1 MGGNKGGSSA
11 ANDLKELMFELNA
24 VDFGYFGNKFT
35 WAKGKC
41 GKASI
46 KRRLDR
52 GVASISWQLA
62 FPKET
67 IQHLGAINSDHAPIL
82 LDTNLSDSFAHRPF
96 RFEAVWLRDDG
107 CKAVIDSTWN
117 IKVTGSD
124 FFKLCKKQ
132 ASTRNALL
140 KWNKKVFGCCQDRI
154 NSLVKKIKEVQ
165 DKIPSQENELVESA
179 LQSELSEWLLRSE
192 VL

>member
-1 MGGNKGGSSA
+1 
-11 ANDLKELMFELNA
+11 
-24 VDFGYFGNKFT
+24 
-35 WAKGKC
+35 
-41 GKASI
+41 
-46 KRRLDR
+46 
-52 GVASISWQLA
+52 LA
-62 FPKET
+62 FPNET

-82 LDTNLSDSFAHRPF
+82 LDTNLSDSFAHKPF

-124 FFKLCKKQ
+124 FIKLCKKQ

-154 NSLVKKIKEVQ
+154 NFLVKKIKEVQ

-179 LQSELSEWLLRSE
+179 LQSQLSEWLLKSE
-192 VL
+192 VLWQQKSRELWLKQGDKNSKFFHLSTIIRRRSNHIDAIKK